1 MDAASG
7 AWNWSWGRECGGK
20 TVPNAVPRPFP
31 NHPTV
36 VCPEPT
42 LATAACCNVSGER
55 RPSFLPTGRGAEECE
70 CHYNQMT
77 PFEKLKAWGS
87 WVVLLPCI
95 RGQVSALSAWRG
107 PGAEALG
114 QGRHRMG
121 EIGLCGKVPHTGAAG
136 GGGREE
142 TCAGEQ
148 MPGAAPDGSGPEQK
162 EKSQREGGQRNRGLA
177 PLRLPKWRDK
187 IRFLPGTWPEACS
200 ETSMQP
206 QTTLKKA
213 CNPKPKWPTV
223 WVPELEN
230 CWDSNSGAAAFSAVV
245 L

>member
-1 MDAASG
+1 MLPQGPGIGPGAGSAEAKQFLMQFHGPSPIIPQWCVLSPRWPQQPVVMFLEREGPASYQQAEG
-7 AWNWSWGRECGGK
+7 
-20 TVPNAVPRPFP
+20 PRS
-31 NHPTV
+31 
-36 VCPEPT
+36 
-42 LATAACCNVSGER
+42 VS
-55 RPSFLPTGRGAEECE
+55 AI
-70 CHYNQMT
+70 NQMT

-95 RGQVSALSAWRG
+95 RGQVSALSAWRS

-187 IRFLPGTWPEACS
+187 IRFLPGTWLEACS

-206 QTTLKKA
+206 QTTLKKP
-213 CNPKPKWPTV
+213 CNPEPKWPTV

-230 CWDSNSGAAAFSAVV
+230 CWDSNSAAAAFSALV